1 MWRDTAKTMMVRVR
15 LFASLR
21 EIVGRGELEL
31 ELRDGATPDDA
42 WQQLSGTHPQLSG
55 KRASLAAAIN
65 RRYATFDDDLAEGD
79 ELVFIPP
86 VSGG

>member
-1 MWRDTAKTMMVRVR
+1 MVRVR

-31 ELRDGATPDDA
+31 ELRDGSTPADA
-42 WQQLSGTHPQLSG
+42 WRELSLGHPALGQ

-65 RRYATFDDDLAEGD
+65 QRYASFDDDLAEGD